1 MIMNTGNKPDDEV
14 PINSRS
20 PMITPRQTTL
30 VASPPLYSR
39 DDPVSME
46 QFRKMVLSHYRQ
58 HGRDLAWRK
67 TTDPYHILVSEIMLQ
82 QTQVDRVALKY
93 PRFLAV
99 FPDFRSLAQAE
110 LSAVLSEWQGLGY
123 NRRAI
128 ALQKCALRVVEEF
141 DGALPADIDILAT
154 FPGIGKATASS
165 ICAFA
170 FNMPVV
176 FIETNIRRIFIHFL
190 FDGQVTVT
198 DAEILPLAER
208 ALYREDPC
216 TWYNALM
223 DLGTELKTKVPNPN
237 RRSRHYTRQAP
248 FEGSDRKI
256 RGSILRLLL
265 AGETLDEQNL
275 AGKLSA
281 EPERIRRIVSNLV
294 DEGFIRRSGTLL
306 MITSSQ
312 RP

>member
-1 MIMNTGNKPDDEV
+1 MKTA
-14 PINSRS
+14 
-20 PMITPRQTTL
+20 RQTFL
-30 VASPPLYSR
+30 VASPPHYSR
-39 DDPVSME
+39 DDPGSMKE
-46 QFRKMVLSHYRQ
+46 FREMVLTHYRE

-93 PRFLAV
+93 PRFLEV
-99 FPDFRSLAQAE
+99 FPDFPSLAQAE
-110 LSAVLSEWQGLGY
+110 LSAVLNEWQGLGY

-128 ALQKCALRVVEEF
+128 ALQKCARRVVEEF
-141 DGALPADIDILAT
+141 GGHLPADVDILAT

-176 FIETNIRRIFIHFL
+176 FIETNIRRIFIHF
-190 FDGQVTVT
+190 FFGDRETVT

-223 DLGTELKTKVPNPN
+223 DLGTELRTKVQNPN
-237 RRSRHYTRQAP
+237 RRSRHYTRQAA

-256 RGSILRLLL
+256 RGEILRLLL
-265 AGETLDEQNL
+265 PGERLSEENL
-275 AGKLSA
+275 TERFSDD
-281 EPERIRRIVSNLV
+281 PERIHRILRNLV
-294 DEGFIRRSGTLL
+294 DEGFLQRSGSFLK
-306 MITSSQ
+306 IASS
-312 RP
+312 

>member
-1 MIMNTGNKPDDEV
+1 MKA
-14 PINSRS
+14 
-20 PMITPRQTTL
+20 PRQTTL

-46 QFRKMVLSHYRQ
+46 QFRKMVLTHFRE

-93 PRFLAV
+93 PRFLEV
-99 FPDFRSLAQAE
+99 FPDFRSLALAE
-110 LSAVLSEWQGLGY
+110 LSAVLNEWQGLGY

-128 ALQKCALRVVEEF
+128 ALQKCARRVVDEF
-141 DGALPADIDILAT
+141 EGALPADVDILAT

-176 FIETNIRRIFIHFL
+176 FIETNIRRIFIHF
-190 FDGQVTVT
+190 FFGDQETVT
-198 DAEILPLAER
+198 DDEIFPLAER
-208 ALYREDPC
+208 ALYRKDPC

-256 RGSILRLLL
+256 RGSILRQLL
-265 AGETLDEQNL
+265 AGESLNENEL
-275 AGKLSA
+275 AVQLSA

-294 DEGFIRRSGTLL
+294 DEGFIRRSGQSL
-306 MITSSQ
+306 MISSSQ
-312 RP
+312 NP